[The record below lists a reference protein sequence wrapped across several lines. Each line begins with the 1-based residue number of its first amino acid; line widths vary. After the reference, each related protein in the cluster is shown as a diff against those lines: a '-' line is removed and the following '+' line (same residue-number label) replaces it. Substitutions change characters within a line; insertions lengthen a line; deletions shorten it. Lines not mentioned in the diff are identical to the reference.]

1 MGGHPCGS
9 VFALIGKDF
18 NRAGLPHD
26 CLPQCGG
33 DVAGRDHQCRLYAPS
48 RASPSSAER
57 DSASMSLLMH
67 PRGDGQE
74 KMLAV
79 ANDTLPPSHI
89 PGRCCEKGEIGAN
102 GVLKTFIRRHPLEW

>member
-18 NRAGLPHD
+18 NRAGQPHD

-79 ANDTLPPSHI
+79 ANDTPP
-89 PGRCCEKGEIGAN
+89 
-102 GVLKTFIRRHPLEW
+102 PLIYQADVVKRGKLEQMAC